1 MSIPNSMPPLLI
13 GLTDGPIRCLHP
25 SPDGSVLFG
34 GRFDHVRGAESG
46 NMARLLPDGS
56 LDPVLLAEA
65 VNVGSVLAM
74 AQGEDGRM
82 ATGGWRGAHTSALAR
97 FGRDGKLEAGAG
109 DGLHDAL
116 YVSALAWAPGGR
128 LIMAL
133 KGTAGDGR
141 LALLGPDGSP
151 GPFLDGRGGFT
162 CDAADASATLRTIH
176 LQDEGMLLVGGHFDV
191 FDGVK
196 CRGLVRMDM
205 NGRVDAG
212 FRAELDQGGTVVG
225 VHPLMDGSIV
235 VHLFVGATR
244 GRCHRLYRLH
254 ADGRPDLGFVPER
267 SFEGEVACVVVTSDV
282 LYIAEAIQRS
292 NGHVLTCIHRCAPA
306 AGGRPVAVTMMEGL
320 VRVMAPALKGG
331 ILVAADL
338 PGADG
343 SRAYGLAHLAT
354 DQVG

>member
-1 MSIPNSMPPLLI
+1 M
-13 GLTDGPIRCLHP
+13 
-25 SPDGSVLFG
+25 
-34 GRFDHVRGAESG
+34 RGAESG

-74 AQGEDGRM
+74 AQDEDGRM
-82 ATGGWRGAHTSALAR
+82 ATGGWRGEHTSALAR
-97 FGRDGKLEAGAG
+97 FGRDGKLEPDAGN
-109 DGLHDAL
+109 GLHDAL

-128 LIMAL
+128 LILGL
-133 KGTAGDGR
+133 KGAAGDGR
-141 LALLGPDGSP
+141 LELLEADGSS
-151 GPFLDGRGGFT
+151 GPFLDGRRGFT
-162 CDAADASATLRTIH
+162 CDAADANATLRTI
-176 LQDEGMLLVGGHFDV
+176 LQQDEDALLVGGHFDA
-191 FDGVK
+191 FDGVE

-205 NGRVDAG
+205 DGRVDAG
-212 FRAELDQGGTVVG
+212 FRAELDPGGTVVG
-225 VHPLMDGSIV
+225 VHPLADGSII

-267 SFEGEVACVVVTSDV
+267 SFEGEVACVVVAGDM

-292 NGHVLTCIHRCAPA
+292 NGHVLSCIHRCVPA
-306 AGGRPVAVTMMEGL
+306 AAGMPVAITLMEGL
-320 VRVMAPALKGG
+320 VRVMAPALNGG

-343 SRAYGLAHLAT
+343 ARVYGLAHLDT
-354 DQVG
+354 DQLG